1 MARSAQRRAAQRGG
15 HDAHEYSTSGREYG
29 SAARQLRYTCGV
41 YAISPAECEQIVQIT
56 YTSGPAERAAAAR
69 CALAPTMPRIKR
81 IAQVS
86 AVGALILF
94 LIYTQASSGNFR
106 IVNLLFSIGVAFVTF
121 ASVRFLY
128 PISIIDQCRRQR
140 PKSAQI
146 TAQFE
151 ERGITIRTDG
161 TQSTLAW
168 SLVQDAD
175 IQPPYLHI
183 LLERNMALAF
193 PLSAFPDGD
202 ADPCLVLIRSHR
214 AATA

>member
-1 MARSAQRRAAQRGG
+1 M
-15 HDAHEYSTSGREYG
+15 
-29 SAARQLRYTCGV
+29 
-41 YAISPAECEQIVQIT
+41 QIA

-69 CALAPTMPRIKR
+69 YALAPTMPRIKR

-94 LIYTQASSGNFR
+94 LIFTRLSAGSFR
-106 IVNLLFSIGVAFVTF
+106 IVDLLLSICAALAMF
-121 ASVRFLY
+121 ANVRFLY

-140 PKSAQI
+140 PKFAQI

-175 IQPPYLHI
+175 IQPPYLLI
-183 LLERNMALAF
+183 LLERNMAMAF

-202 ADPCLVLIRSHR
+202 ADPCLALIRSHI
-214 AATA
+214 AAT